1 MAAAPPSGLD
11 LGIAGKRAVV
21 CGSSAGLGYA
31 CASALASAGAT
42 VVLNGR
48 DPERLARAAARFAAD
63 HRGLAPVTVACDVTT
78 PEGRQTLVEAAGGAC
93 DILVTNAAGP
103 PPGDFRDF
111 DEAQWLAAYNNN
123 AVSSI
128 MLIRAFVDGM
138 IERRWGR
145 IINITSAAVKQPRA
159 ALSLSN
165 TARSGL
171 TAFAAGLA
179 RQVAAH
185 GVTVNNLLP
194 GAFATDRLRGFA
206 ERMAREKGTTF
217 EAELALLS
225 SEAPSGVP
233 GDPKDFGAWCA
244 FFASAQGAY
253 VTGQNLM
260 LDGGAYPG
268 ML

>member
-1 MAAAPPSGLD
+1 MTGAASGLD

-31 CASALASAGAT
+31 CASALAAAGAQ

-48 DPERLARAAARFAAD
+48 DPERLAAAAERFAAE
-63 HRGLAPVTVACDVTT
+63 HGGLRPVMVACDVTT
-78 PEGRQTLVEAAGGAC
+78 AEGRQALVDGAGGAC
-93 DILVTNAAGP
+93 DILVTNAGGP

-111 DEAQWLAAYNNN
+111 DEAAWLQAYNNN
-123 AVSSI
+123 AVSAI

-138 IERRWGR
+138 IARRWGR

-165 TARSGL
+165 TSRSGL

-179 RQVAAH
+179 RQVAAQ

-194 GAFATDRLRGFA
+194 GAFATDRLRGYA
-206 ERMAREKGTTF
+206 ERMAREKGTSH
-217 EAELALLS
+217 EAELALLA
-225 SEAPSGVP
+225 SEAPAGVP
-233 GDPKDFGAWCA
+233 GDPADFGAWCA

-253 VTGQNLM
+253 VTGQNLL